1 MLDLTHSCKE
11 EVKVTSCAKSSTQH
25 RWSSKGVLQLYSS
38 FPQVTPRLKVL
49 VQNWREWGSDER
61 MVFRKSANMTNMA
74 NMWTYN
80 NCPISRGVW
89 SRMQTSVAK
98 VTHFIISSTDKNVGY
113 WQLQMSPMQDV
124 FILFFQKTEVSSS
137 KPWDTHTHTPTR
149 ITLYLETICKMSVM
163 RLIAFF
169 LRKNI

>member
-98 VTHFIISSTDKNVGY
+98 VTHFIISSTGQEC
-113 WQLQMSPMQDV
+113 WLLATLDV
-124 FILFFQKTEVSSS
+124 ADAGRFYFIFPKDRSKLFETMG
-137 KPWDTHTHTPTR
+137 HTHPHTH
-149 ITLYLETICKMSVM
+149 
-163 RLIAFF
+163 
-169 LRKNI
+169 KNNFVLGDDL

>member
-61 MVFRKSANMTNMA
+61 MVLRKSANMTNMA
-74 NMWTYN
+74 NMWTVQQLLDLTRSLEPN
-80 NCPISRGVW
+80 ADISCESNAFHNFKHW
-89 SRMQTSVAK
+89 QECWLLATLDVADAGRFY
-98 VTHFIISSTDKNVGY
+98 FIFPKDRSK
-113 WQLQMSPMQDV
+113 
-124 FILFFQKTEVSSS
+124 LFETMG
-137 KPWDTHTHTPTR
+137 HTHPHTH
-149 ITLYLETICKMSVM
+149 
-163 RLIAFF
+163 
-169 LRKNI
+169 KNNFVLGDDL